1 MRRWY
6 KRCPSDF
13 IMATMKLTLEEKG
26 AYSLCLDLMYD
37 RGGPIPDDPR
47 WLAGI
52 CNVSLRKWATLRD
65 SLIAYGKLVERNG
78 FLTNERAEEEIASAE
93 KSSRERAE
101 SGSKGGRT
109 RAQKDGGNNKNSDLG
124 EAEVKREEK
133 IRGDTDANASGGE
146 PPSDPPVDPIKAIF
160 DLGVAL
166 LVDEKTTPAA
176 ARSLIGRWRKDHGD
190 GFVLEAVNEAKV
202 RDISQPKEWI
212 TAWLKRRA
220 GASPGLFGGDDLERK
235 YANAPPRTVE
245 LPH

>member
-13 IMATMKLTLEEKG
+13 IAKTMKLTLEEKG

-52 CNVSLRKWATLRD
+52 CNVSLRKWAALRE
-65 SLIAYGKLVERNG
+65 SLIAHEKLIEQDG
-78 FLTNERAEEEIASAE
+78 FLTNERAEFEIASAE

-101 SGSKGGRT
+101 SGAKGGRT
-109 RAQKDGGNNKNSDLG
+109 RAQKEGGNNKNSGLA

-133 IRGDTDANASGGE
+133 IRGDSDANASGGE
-146 PPSDPPVDPIKAIF
+146 PPLDAVDPVKMIF

-166 LVDEKTTPAA
+166 LVDETTTPAA
-176 ARSLIGRWRKDHGD
+176 ARSLIGRWRKHHGD
-190 GFVLEAVNEAKV
+190 GLVLEAVNEAKV
-202 RDISQPKEWI
+202 RTVSQPKEWI
-212 TAWLKRRA
+212 TAWLKRRSA
-220 GASPGLFGGDDLERK
+220 TRPDLFGGDALERK

-245 LPH
+245 VGH